1 MPTSTARLTLRFG
14 PYATPQF
21 RYGDVVIDEVRGDV
35 TIVGLTDGLIPWP
48 IGKRGRAKTIVVC
61 AGLADAVRKEANITV
76 CHWWGI
82 TPQTVSKWR
91 KSLEI
96 GRITEGTSA
105 LLRDHFT
112 PQRQYFMRVKR
123 APKYRD
129 PGRNEKIRSSR
140 LGKPRPKH
148 VVDAL
153 RESHLGTNWSE
164 QTRKRQLDSRMRRF
178 PKSFA
183 PWTSEEDE
191 LVRTLSIR
199 VAAKRTGRSKN
210 KVAERRAALGMG
222 RRDGE
227 S

>member
-1 MPTSTARLTLRFG
+1 MQDSDRFKLRFG
-14 PYATPQF
+14 PYATPPF
-21 RYGDVVIDEVRGDV
+21 SYGDVVMDEVRGEV

-48 IGKRGRAKTIVVC
+48 IGKRGRAKTIVVY

-96 GRITEGTSA
+96 GRVTEGTSA

-112 PQRQYFMRVKR
+112 PQRQKVMRVKR
-123 APKYRD
+123 TPKYRD
-129 PGRNEKIRSSR
+129 PVRNEKIRSSR

-148 VVDAL
+148 VIDAL

-164 QTRKRQLDSRMRRF
+164 QTRHRQLESRMRRF

-183 PWTSEEDE
+183 PWTPEDDE

-199 VAAKRTGRSKN
+199 VVAKRTGRSKN

-222 RRDGE
+222 RKDGD